1 MDLRLAFH
9 RRNMAKRIPLYV
21 TGLVVMAFGV
31 ALAIKANI
39 GVAPGSVIAY
49 SVSLLTPLSVGM
61 CSSLFQIFCVLLQS
75 VIKRH
80 FSPKLLLQF
89 PLAYVFGVM
98 LDAFLRLMDFSIP
111 GLLYRYIILVASLF
125 IFSFGIRAIVGADII
140 LAPPDG
146 LARVLGELIGAP
158 MSKGK
163 LLFDILATV
172 IGLILTLVFAGNAFL
187 AVNWGTVICAAGT
200 GPIIGIF
207 TKLFPS
213 LDIKDIEGIEDTG
226 IEDNRE

>member
-1 MDLRLAFH
+1 MDRRLVFIK
-9 RRNMAKRIPLYV
+9 RNMAKRIPLYIA
-21 TGLVVMAFGV
+21 GLIVMAFGI
-31 ALAIKANI
+31 AMAIKADI

-61 CSSLFQIFCVLLQS
+61 CSSLFHILCVILQM

-89 PLAYVFGVM
+89 PLAYAFGFM
-98 LDAFLRLMDFSIP
+98 LDSFLRLMDFTIP
-111 GLLYRYIILVASLF
+111 GLLYRYIILVAGLFVFSL
-125 IFSFGIRAIVGADII
+125 GIRAVVGADII

-146 LARVLGELIGAP
+146 LARALGALIGAP
-158 MSKGK
+158 ISKGK
-163 LLFDILATV
+163 LLFDILVTI
-172 IGLILTLVFAGNAFL
+172 IGLVLTLIFAGNAFL

-200 GPIIGIF
+200 GPIIGLF

-213 LDIKDIEGIEDTG
+213 LDIKDVAIDPT
-226 IEDNRE
+226 